1 MFLRL
6 SSLALLVMACL
17 AGVAEAKPPVP
28 LGHLDS
34 SSDVGAPKLR
44 GSATYDAAT
53 QEYTLTGA
61 GVNMW
66 GTRDEFHF
74 AWKKMKGDFILQTRV
89 AFVGQGKDPHRKAGL
104 IVRSSFDADSPYA
117 DVALHGDGLTSLQY
131 RKTKAAET
139 EEVASTIKGPD
150 MLQLERKG
158 TTYTM
163 SVARFGEPFTVAEV
177 KDLALGDDLYVGL
190 FVCSHDPAV
199 VEKAVF
205 QNVRVIRPVKQGFVP
220 YEDYIGSHL
229 EILDVTSGRREL
241 VFSSKGPFE
250 APNWIPDG
258 KALIYNTSGAGPGR
272 GRLVRFDLATRKPR
286 LIDTGFAKRNNND
299 HVLSFDGTMLAI
311 SDQST
316 DKGESTIF
324 TLPASG
330 GTPKR
335 VTPLVPSYLHGWS
348 PDGKWLVYTGGR
360 PRDREAGANR
370 EGRRDS
376 LPADREDEYDIYK
389 IPSDGS
395 GPEIRLTSEKGLD
408 DGPEYSPDGK
418 YIYFN
423 SARSGK
429 MQLWR
434 MKPDGTDPERVLTSE
449 SHDWFPHVSPDG
461 QWIAFLSF
469 GPEVDA
475 SDHPYYKHVYLRL
488 MPAAG
493 GPAKVI
499 AYVYGGQGTIN
510 VPSWAPDSKRL
521 AFVSNSAME

>member
-1 MFLRL
+1 LFLRL
-6 SSLALLVMACL
+6 PSFALLVMACL
-17 AGVAEAKPPVP
+17 PGALHAKPPVP
-28 LGHLDS
+28 LGQLDS

-44 GSATYDAAT
+44 GSSTYDATT

-66 GTRDEFHF
+66 GTRDEFQF
-74 AWKKMKGDFILQTRV
+74 AWKKMSGDFILQTHV

-104 IVRSSFDADSPYA
+104 IVRPGFEADSPYA

-131 RKTKAAET
+131 RKTPGAET
-139 EEVASTIKGPD
+139 LQVESTVKGPD
-150 MLQLERKG
+150 VLQLERKG
-158 TTYTM
+158 NTYTM
-163 SVARFGEPFTVAEV
+163 SVARFGEPFTVSEV
-177 KDLALGDDLYVGL
+177 KDLALGDAVYVGL

-205 QNVRVIRPVKQGFVP
+205 RNVRIIRPVKEGYVP
-220 YEDYIGSHL
+220 YRDFIGSHL
-229 EILDVTSGRREL
+229 ELLDVASGRREL
-241 VFSSKGPFE
+241 VYSSKDPFE
-250 APNWIPDG
+250 APNWTPDG
-258 KALIYNTSGAGPGR
+258 KALIYNTSGRGPGR
-272 GRLVRFDLATRKPR
+272 GRLVRFDLATREPA
-286 LIDTGFAKRNNND
+286 LIDTGFANRNNND
-299 HVLSFDGTMLAI
+299 HVLSFDGKMLGI

-316 DKGESTIF
+316 DKGQSTIF
-324 TLPASG
+324 TLPAAG
-330 GTPKR
+330 GTPRR

-360 PRDREAGANR
+360 N
-370 EGRRDS
+370 
-376 LPADREDEYDIYK
+376 DEYDIYR

-395 GPEIRLTSEKGLD
+395 GPEVKLTSEKALD

-423 SARSGK
+423 SARSGR

-434 MKPDGTDPERVLTSE
+434 MKPDGADPERVLTSE

-469 GPEVDA
+469 GDDVDA
-475 SDHPYYKHVYLRL
+475 SDHPYYKRVYLRV
-488 MPAAG
+488 MPVAG

-499 AYVYGGQGTIN
+499 AYVYGGQGTVN
-510 VPSWAPDSKRL
+510 VPSWSPDSKRL